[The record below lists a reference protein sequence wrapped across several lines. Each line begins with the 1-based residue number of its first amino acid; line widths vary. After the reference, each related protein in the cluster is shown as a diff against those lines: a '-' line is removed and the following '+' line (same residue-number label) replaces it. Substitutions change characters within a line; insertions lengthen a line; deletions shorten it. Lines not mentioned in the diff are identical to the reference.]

1 MNNLPNRKKWAASSH
16 GDKAKLVKDIQRIT
30 SGYENWIKSK
40 YKPHEPR
47 YHLAMYCLMKSSE
60 YVRAWL
66 GYMDNVVDDLT
77 TNGYSDKVAWAVAT
91 RLSRRMCED
100 MAVPR
105 QGVKGS
111 FGHPQVMRPTVLWG
125 ILKTHAVMKEYIDT
139 EFKNHPSM
147 ASEYVCFLVTT
158 PRDAGT
164 EGLVTQVSDLKKKVT
179 EQKKEIADAQKAAT
193 TASNKV
199 AALTSSLKSF
209 ESRVKKLE
217 E

>member
-1 MNNLPNRKKWAASSH
+1 MKDNLS
-16 GDKAKLVKDIQRIT
+16 IT
-30 SGYENWIKSK
+30 TGYMNWIKSK
-40 YKPHEPR
+40 YKPNERR

-60 YVRAWL
+60 YLRAWL
-66 GYMDNVVDDLT
+66 GYMDNVFDDLIN
-77 TNGYSDKVAWAVAT
+77 NGYSNKVAWALVT

-111 FGHPQVMRPTVLWG
+111 LGHPHVMRPTVLWG

-139 EFKNHPSM
+139 DFKNHPSSM
-147 ASEYVCFLVTT
+147 ASEYVRFLVTT

-164 EGLVTQVSDLKKKVT
+164 EGLVTQVSDLKKKVA
-179 EQKKEIADAQKAAT
+179 EQKKAISEAQKSAT

-199 AALTSSLKSF
+199 AALTASLKSF
-209 ESRVKKLE
+209 ETRVKELE
-217 E
+217 K